1 MKKTMLCMTFLIIL
15 TSAAVFAQDSF
26 TPFVSYE
33 DGKKNVIG
41 FQIYGE
47 DMDKAL
53 IKTSETG
60 KPIELTK
67 IREKELQSFSG
78 GQSVFQIE
86 FEEVDKKGK
95 YIIICQGAVI
105 DELLHLRYADKEV
118 TLFKPETEE

>member
-1 MKKTMLCMTFLIIL
+1 MTFLIIL